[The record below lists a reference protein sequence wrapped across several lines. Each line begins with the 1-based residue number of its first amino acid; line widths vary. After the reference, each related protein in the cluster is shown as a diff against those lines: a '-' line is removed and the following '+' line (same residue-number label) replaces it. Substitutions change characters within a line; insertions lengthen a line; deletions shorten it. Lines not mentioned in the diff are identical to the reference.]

1 MESDDRIAISE
12 IFRRVITVIHEFFV
26 QSCVSFPRLHYIYIY
41 LKYWGILTHVIN
53 TALLHTCL
61 MYWLSFRTDPNRLL
75 MILAKYI
82 LSKEISCDIWLTIN
96 LRGNKKN
103 AGLFFTASLPERKGL
118 FSQPATLNR
127 IKIPRRKMKESFFL
141 SSFSKFWIDINYQPA
156 RHYNGLTLR
165 KGLPFSCN

>member
-1 MESDDRIAISE
+1 MTIVSQYLK
-12 IFRRVITVIHEFFV
+12 FFV
-26 QSCVSFPRLHYIYIY
+26 VLLQSLMSSLCRVGVSFPRLHYIYIY
-41 LKYWGILTHVIN
+41 LKYWGILSHVIN

-103 AGLFFTASLPERKGL
+103 AGLFFTASQPERKGL

>member
-1 MESDDRIAISE
+1 MTIVSQYLK
-12 IFRRVITVIHEFFV
+12 FFV
-26 QSCVSFPRLHYIYIY
+26 VLLQSLMSSLCRVGVSFPRLHYIYIY
-41 LKYWGILTHVIN
+41 LKYWGILSHVIN

-103 AGLFFTASLPERKGL
+103 AGLFFTASQPERKGL

-127 IKIPRRKMKESFFL
+127 IKIPRRKMKESFFYL
-141 SSFSKFWIDINYQPA
+141 FLANFELISITSQQDIIMV
-156 RHYNGLTLR
+156 
-165 KGLPFSCN
+165 

>member
-1 MESDDRIAISE
+1 MTIVSQYLK
-12 IFRRVITVIHEFFV
+12 FFV
-26 QSCVSFPRLHYIYIY
+26 VLLQSLMSSLCRVGVSFPRLHYIYIY
-41 LKYWGILTHVIN
+41 LKYWGILSHVIN

-75 MILAKYI
+75 MILAKYF
-82 LSKEISCDIWLTIN
+82 LSKEILCDIWLTIN

-103 AGLFFTASLPERKGL
+103 AGLFFTASQPERKGL

-156 RHYNGLTLR
+156 RHCNGLTLR

>member
-1 MESDDRIAISE
+1 MTIVSQYLK
-12 IFRRVITVIHEFFV
+12 FFV
-26 QSCVSFPRLHYIYIY
+26 VLLQSLMSSLCRVGVSFPRLHYIYIY

-53 TALLHTCL
+53 TVLLHTCL

-75 MILAKYI
+75 MILAKYF
-82 LSKEISCDIWLTIN
+82 LSKEILCDIWLTIN

-103 AGLFFTASLPERKGL
+103 AGLFFTASQPERKGL

>member
-1 MESDDRIAISE
+1 MTIVSQYLK
-12 IFRRVITVIHEFFV
+12 FFV
-26 QSCVSFPRLHYIYIY
+26 VLLQSLMSSLCRVGVSFPRLNYIYIY
-41 LKYWGILTHVIN
+41 LKYWGILSHVIN

-75 MILAKYI
+75 MILAKYF
-82 LSKEISCDIWLTIN
+82 LSKEILCDIWLTIN

-103 AGLFFTASLPERKGL
+103 AGLFFTASQPERKGL

-141 SSFSKFWIDINYQPA
+141 SPFSKFWIDINYQPA

-165 KGLPFSCN
+165 KVLPFSCN

>member
-12 IFRRVITVIHEFFV
+12 IFRRVITVSHEFFV
-26 QSCVSFPRLHYIYIY
+26 QSCVSFPRLHYIY

-53 TALLHTCL
+53 TVLLHACL

-82 LSKEISCDIWLTIN
+82 LSKEILCDIWLTIN

-103 AGLFFTASLPERKGL
+103 AGLFFTASQPERKGL
-118 FSQPATLNR
+118 FSRPATLNR
-127 IKIPRRKMKESFFL
+127 IKIPRRKMKESFFYL
-141 SSFSKFWIDINYQPA
+141 LLANFELISITSQQDIIMV
-156 RHYNGLTLR
+156 
-165 KGLPFSCN
+165 

>member
-1 MESDDRIAISE
+1 M
-12 IFRRVITVIHEFFV
+12 

-41 LKYWGILTHVIN
+41 LKYWGILSHVIN
-53 TALLHTCL
+53 TVLLHTCL

-82 LSKEISCDIWLTIN
+82 LSKEILCDIWLTIN

-103 AGLFFTASLPERKGL
+103 AGLFFTASQPERKGL

-165 KGLPFSCN
+165 KGIPFSCN

>member
-41 LKYWGILTHVIN
+41 LKYWGIFTHVIN
-53 TALLHTCL
+53 TVLLHTCL

-75 MILAKYI
+75 MILAKYF
-82 LSKEISCDIWLTIN
+82 LSKEILCDIWLTIN

-127 IKIPRRKMKESFFL
+127 IKIPLRKMKESFFL

>member
-12 IFRRVITVIHEFFV
+12 IFRRVITVTHEFFV

-41 LKYWGILTHVIN
+41 LNYWGILSHVIN

-75 MILAKYI
+75 TILAKYI
-82 LSKEISCDIWLTIN
+82 LSKEILCDIWLTIN

-103 AGLFFTASLPERKGL
+103 AGLFFTASQPERKGL

-127 IKIPRRKMKESFFL
+127 IKIPRRKMKESFFYL
-141 SSFSKFWIDINYQPA
+141 FLANFELISITSQQDIIMV
-156 RHYNGLTLR
+156 
-165 KGLPFSCN
+165 

>member
-1 MESDDRIAISE
+1 MTIVSQYLK
-12 IFRRVITVIHEFFV
+12 FFV
-26 QSCVSFPRLHYIYIY
+26 VLLQSLMSSLCRVGVSFPRLHYIYIY
-41 LKYWGILTHVIN
+41 LKYWGILSHVIN

-82 LSKEISCDIWLTIN
+82 LSKEILCDIWLSIN

-103 AGLFFTASLPERKGL
+103 AGLFFTASQPERKGL

-127 IKIPRRKMKESFFL
+127 IKIPRRKMKESFFYL
-141 SSFSKFWIDINYQPA
+141 FLAHFELISITSQQDIIMV
-156 RHYNGLTLR
+156 
-165 KGLPFSCN
+165 

>member
-12 IFRRVITVIHEFFV
+12 IFRRVITVTHEFFV

-41 LKYWGILTHVIN
+41 LKYWGILSHVIN

-82 LSKEISCDIWLTIN
+82 LSKEILCDIWLTIN

-103 AGLFFTASLPERKGL
+103 AGLFFTASQPERKGL

>member
-1 MESDDRIAISE
+1 MTIVSQYLK
-12 IFRRVITVIHEFFV
+12 FFV
-26 QSCVSFPRLHYIYIY
+26 VLLQSLMSSLCRVGVSFPRLNYIYIY
-41 LKYWGILTHVIN
+41 LKYWGILSHVIN

-82 LSKEISCDIWLTIN
+82 LSKEILCDIWLTIN

-103 AGLFFTASLPERKGL
+103 AGLFFTASQPERKGL

-141 SSFSKFWIDINYQPA
+141 SPFSKFWIDINYQPA

-165 KGLPFSCN
+165 KVLPFSCN

>member
-41 LKYWGILTHVIN
+41 LKYWGIFTHVIN
-53 TALLHTCL
+53 TVLLHTCL

-75 MILAKYI
+75 MILAKYF
-82 LSKEISCDIWLTIN
+82 LSKEILCDIWLTFN

>member
-1 MESDDRIAISE
+1 MESDDRIEISE
-12 IFRRVITVIHEFFV
+12 IFRRVITVTHEFFV

-53 TALLHTCL
+53 TVLLHTCL

-75 MILAKYI
+75 MILAKYF
-82 LSKEISCDIWLTIN
+82 LSKEILCDIWLTIN

-103 AGLFFTASLPERKGL
+103 AGLFFTASQPERKGL

-127 IKIPRRKMKESFFL
+127 IKIPCRKMKESFFYL
-141 SSFSKFWIDINYQPA
+141 FLANFELISITSQQDIIMV
-156 RHYNGLTLR
+156 
-165 KGLPFSCN
+165 

>member
-1 MESDDRIAISE
+1 MTIVSQYLK
-12 IFRRVITVIHEFFV
+12 FFV
-26 QSCVSFPRLHYIYIY
+26 VLLQSLMSSLCRVGVSFPRLHYIYIY
-41 LKYWGILTHVIN
+41 LKYWGILSHVIN

-75 MILAKYI
+75 MILAKYF
-82 LSKEISCDIWLTIN
+82 LSKEISCDIWFTIN

-103 AGLFFTASLPERKGL
+103 AGLFFTASQPERKGL

-165 KGLPFSCN
+165 KVLPFSCN

>member
-1 MESDDRIAISE
+1 MTIVSQYLK
-12 IFRRVITVIHEFFV
+12 FFV
-26 QSCVSFPRLHYIYIY
+26 VLLQSLMSSLCRVGVSFPRLHYIYIY
-41 LKYWGILTHVIN
+41 LKYWGILSHVIN

-75 MILAKYI
+75 MILAKYF
-82 LSKEISCDIWLTIN
+82 LSKEISCDIWFTIN

-103 AGLFFTASLPERKGL
+103 AGLFFTASQPERKGL

-141 SSFSKFWIDINYQPA
+141 SPFSKFWIDINYQPA

-165 KGLPFSCN
+165 KVLPFSCN

>member
-1 MESDDRIAISE
+1 MTIVSQYLK
-12 IFRRVITVIHEFFV
+12 FFV
-26 QSCVSFPRLHYIYIY
+26 VLLQSLMSSLCRVGVSFPRLHYIYIY
-41 LKYWGILTHVIN
+41 LKYWGILSHVIN

-82 LSKEISCDIWLTIN
+82 LSKEISCDIWFTIN

-103 AGLFFTASLPERKGL
+103 AGLFFTASQPERKGL

-127 IKIPRRKMKESFFL
+127 IKIPRRKMKESFFYL
-141 SSFSKFWIDINYQPA
+141 FLANFELISITSQQDIIMV
-156 RHYNGLTLR
+156 
-165 KGLPFSCN
+165 